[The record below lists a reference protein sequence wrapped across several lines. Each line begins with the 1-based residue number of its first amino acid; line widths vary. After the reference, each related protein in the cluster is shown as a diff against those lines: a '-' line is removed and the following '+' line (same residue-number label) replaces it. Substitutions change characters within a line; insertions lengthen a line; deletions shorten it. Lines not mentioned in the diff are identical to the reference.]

1 MIKILFICHGNICRS
16 TMAQY
21 VLQDMVNNQG
31 IADRFYIDSAATS
44 YEEIGNGVHPGT
56 RNKLKVKAFH
66 VVITEQDIWRRV
78 IITNLTI
85 LLEWIVLILET

>member
-1 MIKILFICHGNICRS
+1 MIKILFLCHGNICRS

-44 YEEIGNGVHPGT
+44 YEEIGN
-56 RNKLKVKAFH
+56 
-66 VVITEQDIWRRV
+66 
-78 IITNLTI
+78 
-85 LLEWIVLILET
+85 